1 MLNSSPSQSHS
12 SQVPIK
18 VQHKISKRRPTRR
31 RRVDLECGCSYYLS
45 IDCHNHGFTHRG
57 NHHCNS
63 GGEWRFYLGGAKSPL
78 FQSNG
83 TRLEAVQ
90 HESRHNHRPDTIQP
104 QPEESTGTSQMLPHI
119 SNLDTFDSA
128 DWEIFKGF

>member
-1 MLNSSPSQSHS
+1 MQNSSPSRSHS

-18 VQHKISKRRPTRR
+18 VQHKISKRKPTRR
-31 RRVDLECGCSYYLS
+31 RRIDLECGCSYYLS

-63 GGEWRFYLGGAKSPL
+63 SGEWRFYLGGSKSPI
-78 FQSNG
+78 FQNNG
-83 TRLEAVQ
+83 ARLETVQ
-90 HESRHNHRPDTIQP
+90 HEPRHYHRPNTIQP
-104 QPEESTGTSQMLPHI
+104 QPAESTGTSQMLPLI

-128 DWEIFKGF
+128 DWEIFKGL